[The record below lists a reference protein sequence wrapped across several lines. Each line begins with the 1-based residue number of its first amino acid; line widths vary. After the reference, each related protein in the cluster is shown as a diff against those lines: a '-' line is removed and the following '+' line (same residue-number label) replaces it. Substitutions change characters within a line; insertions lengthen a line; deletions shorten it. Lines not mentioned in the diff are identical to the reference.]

1 MNSING
7 IRRTAW
13 TIGVLWTLLLAVS
26 LTMNILQQE
35 REVLHIARI
44 QAAAF
49 INKDLSLR
57 AWAAAHGGVYVPITP
72 ETLPNPY
79 LDMPERDVVT
89 TSGIHLTLMNPA
101 YITREI
107 HKRFADKFGVHGHMT
122 SLQLKNPDNAP
133 DAWER
138 KGLERFAQGNLE
150 DFSEVVS
157 RDGKRYLRLMK
168 PMYMD
173 KDCLQCHAWTG
184 IPVGGVR
191 GGINASVPLEP
202 IQQGATTLI
211 AYIAF
216 SHGGM
221 WLIGLL
227 AIRGFSARAV
237 RMQIER
243 ESSEAS
249 RQELYKLATHDTLTG
264 LFNRRYLD
272 EVLPREIHRAS
283 RLASP
288 LSLAMIDIDHFKRFN
303 DEHGHDAGDEV
314 LRQIGREMRE
324 HLRQSDIACR
334 FGGEELA
341 IVIPDAALNDV
352 LPRLEELRVR
362 VGSLRLQNQHEVAL
376 PAVTVSIGVAELSP
390 NTDDADR
397 LLKRADQALYRAKAE
412 GRDRVVADR
421 PRTA

>member
-7 IRRTAW
+7 IRRTTW
-13 TIGVLWTLLLAVS
+13 TICVLWTLLLAIS
-26 LTMNILQQE
+26 LTLNILQQE
-35 REVLHIARI
+35 RQVLHVARI

-57 AWAAAHGGVYVPITP
+57 AWAASHGGVYVRTTP
-72 ETLPNPY
+72 ETPPNPY
-79 LDMPERDVVT
+79 LDMPERDVLT
-89 TSGIHLTLMNPA
+89 TGGIQLTLMNPA

-107 HKRFADKFGVHGHMT
+107 HKRFAESFGVLGHMT

-150 DFSEVVS
+150 DFSEVIS
-157 RDGKRYLRLMK
+157 HDGKPYLRLMK
-168 PMYMD
+168 PMYMEH
-173 KDCLQCHAWTG
+173 DCLQCHAWTG
-184 IPVGGVR
+184 IPLGGVR
-191 GGINASVPLEP
+191 GGINASVPLEA
-202 IQQGATTLI
+202 IQKSAAALI
-211 AYIAF
+211 AYIAV

-221 WLIGLL
+221 WLIGIL
-227 AIRGFSARAV
+227 AVRGFSVRAV

-249 RQELYKLATHDTLTG
+249 RRELYKLATHDTLTG

-314 LRQIGREMRE
+314 LRQLGREMRN

-341 IVIPDAALNDV
+341 IVIPDAALKEV

-362 VGSLRLQNQHEVAL
+362 VGSLRLQNQQELSL
-376 PAVTVSIGVAELSP
+376 PAVTVSIGVAELFP
-390 NTDDADR
+390 HGDDADR

-412 GRDRVVADR
+412 GRDRVVASGSGA
-421 PRTA
+421 P